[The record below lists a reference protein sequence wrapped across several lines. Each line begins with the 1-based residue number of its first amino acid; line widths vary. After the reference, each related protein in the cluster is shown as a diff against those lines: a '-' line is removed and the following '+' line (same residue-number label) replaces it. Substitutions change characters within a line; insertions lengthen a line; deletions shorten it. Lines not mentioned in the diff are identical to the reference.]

1 MSSSAKGGAVVLV
14 SSAVASH
21 GSPATVAYAATK
33 GALEQADDQVRG
45 GEQVNDPEAEEQR
58 QALEHVLEI
67 EPAYDTVRRA
77 LEKLGEEK
85 PAREKLL
92 PPHQWQ
98 PSSDNTRGTNTVV
111 GQSTVLTP
119 RTSTT

>member
-1 MSSSAKGGAVVLV
+1 MS
-14 SSAVASH
+14 
-21 GSPATVAYAATK
+21 
-33 GALEQADDQVRG
+33 
-45 GEQVNDPEAEEQR
+45 EQR
-58 QALEHVLEI
+58 KALEHVLEI

-92 PPHQWQ
+92 PPRQWH
-98 PSSDNTRGTNTVV
+98 PSSAKARVSNTVV
-111 GQSTVLTP
+111 DQSAVLAP